1 MHVKVGENHLAR
13 ALTTPD
19 LTQQDRIKSTP
30 RLFEELQQESRKQS
44 LDRLL
49 RSRHSVSTLQCSSSC
64 ESLRDLSLS
73 LPHRRMTKRSESW
86 RPGSF
91 IFLSGERDRN
101 LRETSFVDSG
111 TNEAAIERGQEIH
124 ANAQTA
130 AIPLETLS
138 PLETPRLLQVLEL
151 EPREQALAR
160 IRTSRRALSD
170 RKSPNGLDGL
180 AFLQTKRLGFEGKER
195 KNVRVNAGAN
205 SELLSRVGC
214 VSDKRK
220 ENVMRAL
227 TFEDP
232 SSPAPRSLHVSSK
245 LLTSVWVEVEGLNT
259 FGEHLITGLTENAL
273 THSPSFPPFSIAAPR
288 FWP

>member
-19 LTQQDRIKSTP
+19 LTQQDRIKSTQ

-130 AIPLETLS
+130 AIPLETPS
-138 PLETPRLLQVLEL
+138 PLETLRLLQDLEF

-160 IRTSRRALSD
+160 IRTS
-170 RKSPNGLDGL
+170 
-180 AFLQTKRLGFEGKER
+180 
-195 KNVRVNAGAN
+195 
-205 SELLSRVGC
+205 
-214 VSDKRK
+214 
-220 ENVMRAL
+220 
-227 TFEDP
+227 
-232 SSPAPRSLHVSSK
+232 
-245 LLTSVWVEVEGLNT
+245 
-259 FGEHLITGLTENAL
+259 
-273 THSPSFPPFSIAAPR
+273 
-288 FWP
+288 